1 MKVLAV
7 VPARGGSKRIPL
19 KNIAP
24 LAGKPL
30 LAYTLE
36 AIRDAGLFDNA
47 VVSTD
52 DAKIAGVAADFGISC
67 IERPSELGGDS
78 VSTEAVL
85 LDAIKQWCGKDS
97 EPSVE
102 WVMTLP
108 PTSPLRSAKTIRL
121 FASMVD
127 SDNIATDC
135 FMSVTEDR
143 GDYWRF
149 NDKGV
154 FCRLFPD
161 APRRQQDRMPLFE
174 ENSAIYVTRVA
185 ALQLTG
191 SILGESVKGV
201 PIQKFEGFDINDP
214 EDLLIASAL
223 MQQLQ
228 TKKTAVF
235 D

>member
-85 LDAIKQWCGKDS
+85 LDAI
-97 EPSVE
+97 
-102 WVMTLP
+102 
-108 PTSPLRSAKTIRL
+108 
-121 FASMVD
+121 
-127 SDNIATDC
+127 
-135 FMSVTEDR
+135 
-143 GDYWRF
+143 
-149 NDKGV
+149 
-154 FCRLFPD
+154 
-161 APRRQQDRMPLFE
+161 
-174 ENSAIYVTRVA
+174 
-185 ALQLTG
+185 
-191 SILGESVKGV
+191 
-201 PIQKFEGFDINDP
+201 
-214 EDLLIASAL
+214 
-223 MQQLQ
+223 
-228 TKKTAVF
+228 
-235 D
+235 